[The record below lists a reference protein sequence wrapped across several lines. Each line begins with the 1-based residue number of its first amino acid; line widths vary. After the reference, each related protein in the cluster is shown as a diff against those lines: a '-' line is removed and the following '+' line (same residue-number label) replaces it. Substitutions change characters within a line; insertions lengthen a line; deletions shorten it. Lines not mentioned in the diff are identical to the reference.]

1 MRRLSLVRMERGN
14 AIKIMGM
21 DVNES
26 ESASAIVFT
35 SLEEESSNVSSRTC
49 LLAEEADPLARM
61 VRRLHRHRILVRAG
75 HL

>member
-21 DVNES
+21 GGSES

-35 SLEEESSNVSSRTC
+35 SLEEESSNVSLRTC
-49 LLAEEADPLARM
+49 LLAEVVDPLAHM
-61 VRRLHRHRILVRAG
+61 GRRLLRHHILVRAG